1 MKILLSSIL
10 FLVFV
15 VNSYSQWQP
24 NFRLTTDPA
33 SSYLSYNNAHC
44 IAADGDNLH
53 IVWWDGRDLDRE
65 IYYNRSTDNGLTWQ
79 TDTRLTNVDS
89 WSEYPSIA
97 VSGSNIHIVWMDD
110 RDESYYPEIFYKRS
124 TDGGISWS
132 ADEKLT
138 SNPSDPGIPSL
149 AVSGNNIHIVWHDIR
164 DGNWEIYY
172 KRSTDNGITWQPD
185 ARLTND
191 ASVSERASIA
201 FWDNSIY
208 VVWQDERDND
218 KEVYFKI
225 STDNGTNWS
234 GDIRLTNSVGESE
247 APTLAVEESNIN
259 VVWSD
264 SRNGIGN
271 GEVYYKKSTDAGLN
285 WSEDI
290 RITTT
295 PSASG
300 RSSIAA
306 SSNFVHI
313 SWNEVWEI
321 YYKRSTDYG
330 ITWEAE
336 TRITNNSSYSE
347 NSFVVTSDS
356 AVHLIWQDD
365 PANNDD
371 IYYKRNP
378 TGNIITDVVCISNN
392 TPNEFK
398 LEQNYP
404 NPFNPSTSIQ
414 YAIGSRQF
422 VQLKVYDVLGNEV
435 ATLVNE
441 EKAPGNYEVE
451 FQSSVHSRQLA
462 SGVYYYQLRV
472 GDYLETKKMLM
483 LK

>member
-1 MKILLSSIL
+1 MKNYFIL
-10 FLVFV
+10 FFFFTVIC
-15 VNSYSQWQP
+15 NAQWQA

-44 IAADGDNLH
+44 ITADGNNLYV
-53 IVWWDGRDLDRE
+53 VWWDGRDLDRE
-65 IYYNRSTDNGLTWQ
+65 IYFNRSTDNGLTWQ
-79 TDTRLTNVDS
+79 SDTRLTNVNS

-97 VSGSNIHIVWMDD
+97 VSGSNVHIVWMDD

-138 SNPSDPGIPSL
+138 SNPSEPGIPSL
-149 AVSGNNIHIVWHDIR
+149 AVSGNNIHIVWHDLR

-172 KRSTDNGITWQPD
+172 KRSTDNGATWQPD
-185 ARLTND
+185 VRLTND

-201 FWDNSIY
+201 LWNNSIY

-218 KEVYFKI
+218 KEIYFKI
-225 STDNGTNWS
+225 STDNGNNWS

-247 APTLAVEESNIN
+247 IPTLAVEESNIN
-259 VVWSD
+259 VVWGD

-271 GEVYYKKSTDAGLN
+271 AEIYVKRSTDSGIN
-285 WSEDI
+285 WTEDI
-290 RITTT
+290 RITNT
-295 PSASG
+295 PSASN
-300 RSSIAA
+300 RPSVAV

-330 ITWEAE
+330 NTWETE
-336 TRITNNSSYSE
+336 TRITNNTSQSE
-347 NSFVVTSDS
+347 NSFVVVSDS
-356 AVHLIWQDD
+356 AVHLIWQDN

-371 IYYKRNP
+371 IYYKKNP

-398 LEQNYP
+398 LNQNYP
-404 NPFNPSTSIQ
+404 NPFNPNTSIQ
-414 YAIGSRQF
+414 YAIASRQF
-422 VQLKVYDVLGNEV
+422 VQLKVYDVLGNEI

-441 EKAPGNYEVE
+441 EKPAGMYNVQ
-451 FQSSVHSRQLA
+451 FTMNNVSS
-462 SGVYYYQLRV
+462 GIYFYQLRA
-472 GDYLETKKMLM
+472 GDFLETKKMILI
-483 LK
+483 K

>member
-1 MKILLSSIL
+1 MKNYFL
-10 FLVFV
+10 FFFYFTFIC
-15 VNSYSQWQP
+15 NAQWQP

-44 IAADGDNLH
+44 IAANGNNLYV
-53 IVWWDGRDLDRE
+53 VWWDSRDLDRE
-65 IYYNRSTDNGLTWQ
+65 IYFNRSTDNGLTWQ
-79 TDTRLTNVDS
+79 SDTRLTNVNS

-97 VSGSNIHIVWMDD
+97 VYGSNIHIVWMDN
-110 RDESYYPEIFYKRS
+110 RDGEYEIYYKHS
-124 TDGGISWS
+124 SDAGLSWS
-132 ADEKLT
+132 TDEKLT
-138 SNPSDPGIPSL
+138 SNPSEPGIPSL
-149 AVSGNNIHIVWHDIR
+149 AVSGNNIHIVWHDVR

-172 KRSTDNGITWQPD
+172 KRSTDNGATWQPD
-185 ARLTND
+185 IRLTND
-191 ASVSERASIA
+191 VSISERASIA
-201 FWDNSIY
+201 LWDNSIY

-218 KEVYFKI
+218 KEIYFKI
-225 STDNGTNWS
+225 ATDNGNNWS

-247 APTLAVEESNIN
+247 IPTLAVEESNIN
-259 VVWSD
+259 VVWGD

-271 GEVYYKKSTDAGLN
+271 AEIYVKRSTDSGIN
-285 WSEDI
+285 WTEDI
-290 RITTT
+290 RITNTL
-295 PSASG
+295 SASN
-300 RSSIAA
+300 RPSVAV

-330 ITWEAE
+330 NTWETE
-336 TRITNNSSYSE
+336 TRITNNSSQSE

-356 AVHLIWQDD
+356 AVHLIWQDN

-392 TPNEFK
+392 FPTEFK

-414 YAIGSRQF
+414 YAISSRQF
-422 VQLKVYDVLGNEV
+422 VQLKVYDVIGNEN

-441 EKAPGNYEVE
+441 EKPIGIYNVQFTMNNLPAGRHGL
-451 FQSSVHSRQLA
+451 SSGIYFYKITA
-462 SGVYYYQLRV
+462 
-472 GDYLETKKMLM
+472 GDYVATKKMILI
-483 LK
+483 K